1 MGVPLLPVCYYTSTS
16 QRMVYWSIQPEAYTT
31 QKHLLSLIGFLRK
44 DSAAAASPPALSVPL
59 LCALV
64 RFSTYV
70 AFFRN
75 PRMRAKC
82 KHLYMFA
89 LFVGRIYLQGSI
101 IAESAVRR
109 RKCYL
114 PAGRL
119 CKLPLL
125 QAFDL
130 GRPDKPQTTV
140 TRMLPRPFVAK
151 DYRSTHDKPILQ

>member
-44 DSAAAASPPALSVPL
+44 DSAAASPPCLFL
-59 LCALV
+59 YFV
-64 RFSTYV
+64 RWLD
-70 AFFRN
+70 FRLMWPSSLGN
-75 PRMRAKC
+75 LRMRAKC

-89 LFVGRIYLQGSI
+89 QFVGRIYLQGSI

-140 TRMLPRPFVAK
+140 WGHSKTTLTNFPLF
-151 DYRSTHDKPILQ
+151 